1 MTYPHPGVDA
11 WESFKEER
19 VPIEIK
25 WFYADW
31 CGPCKMMRPI
41 ITKVAE
47 SSDAVSVTIINV
59 DQDGNTAANAGVYA
73 VPTTCFHKDGALAYT
88 HIGMMSAASIE
99 SEIIK
104 LKEKP

>member
-1 MTYPHPGVDA
+1 
-11 WESFKEER
+11 
-19 VPIEIK
+19 
-25 WFYADW
+25 
-31 CGPCKMMRPI
+31 MRPI
-41 ITKVAE
+41 IDEMAE
-47 SSDAVSVTIINV
+47 NDDTVHVTMINV
-59 DQDGNTAANAGVYA
+59 DQDDGAAANAGVYA